1 MPAKKET
8 LLIPS
13 GPRGYESRCHLHIIC
28 TNPCPAQEQLLI
40 SVCSYK
46 EGFRHVDDTCIL
58 QKHEHPFLSRE
69 SFVLYRAA
77 TTKDV
82 REITQGIK
90 SGLYIQKGKINGQ
103 TFLRIL
109 RGIDSSPFIPRK
121 FVNYYHE
128 NEHR

>member
-13 GPRGYESRCHLHIIC
+13 GPLGDESRYHLHIIC
-28 TNPCPAQEQLLI
+28 TNPCPAQKQLLI
-40 SVCSYK
+40 SVCSCK
-46 EGFRHVDDTCIL
+46 EGFRHVDGTCIL

-82 REITQGIK
+82 REITQEIK

-103 TFLRIL
+103 TFLKIV
-109 RGIDSSPFIPRK
+109 RGIDKSPLIPRK
-121 FVNYYHE
+121 FVNYYHA
-128 NEHR
+128 NKYR

>member
-13 GPRGYESRCHLHIIC
+13 GPPRDESRCHLHIIC
-28 TNPCPAQEQLLI
+28 TNPCLAQKQLLI

-58 QKHEHPFLSRE
+58 QKHEHPFLSGK

-77 TTKDV
+77 ITKDV
-82 REITQGIK
+82 REITQEIK

-103 TFLRIL
+103 TFLRIVH
-109 RGIDSSPFIPRK
+109 GIDNSPFIPQK
-121 FVNYYHE
+121 FVNYYRANKHI
-128 NEHR
+128 